1 MFVFYLLLACIFMV
15 IVMSEEEKYATV
27 LSEDIAPVCLLELV
41 ILPLMW
47 VLNINWVYILI
58 ANILIISGYIDY
70 RCQEIPDRL
79 NLILFGL
86 ATIYALLYGNIIN
99 SLIQVGVYVVLCL
112 VIHFLFNRNN
122 EKFIIG
128 GGDLKL
134 IPSLLMLFSLNGIFY
149 YVLIL
154 TCLVI
159 LALPI
164 QKIRKAKEFAFCPL
178 ITIAFIIYSFLLPE
192 LILL

>member
-1 MFVFYLLLACIFMV
+1 MFILYLLLACIFMV
-15 IVMSEEEKYATV
+15 IAMSEEEKYATI
-27 LSEDIAPVCLLELV
+27 LSEDITPVCLLELV

-47 VLNINWVYILI
+47 VLNINWVYILM

-86 ATIYALLYGNIIN
+86 ATIYSLLYGNIIN

-112 VIHFLFNRNN
+112 VIHFLFNKNN

-134 IPSLLMLFSLNGIFY
+134 IPSLLMLFNLNGIFY

-164 QKIRKAKEFAFCPL
+164 QKIRKVDEFAFCPL
-178 ITIAFIIYSFLLPE
+178 ITTAFIIYSFLLPE

>member
-1 MFVFYLLLACIFMV
+1 MFVLYLLLACIFMV

>member
-15 IVMSEEEKYATV
+15 IVMSEEEKYATI